1 MAHQHSSGHEGHQH
15 DDDEEIDD
23 LQECIE
29 ACLNCHAACTMTAQH
44 CLSEGG
50 EKSEINV
57 VGVLLDCAEIS
68 QASANFMLRGS
79 PYHGLTCGACAEVC
93 RACEEACRAF
103 PEDEQLAEAADAC
116 AQCAEAC
123 EKMVEM
129 MAAEDDEEE

>member
-1 MAHQHSSGHEGHQH
+1 MAHQHSHGHEGHH
-15 DDDEEIDD
+15 HDDEEIDD

-50 EKSEINV
+50 EKAEINV

-79 PYHGLTCGACAEVC
+79 PYHGLTCGACAEIC

-103 PEDEQLAEAADAC
+103 PDDEQLANC
-116 AQCAEAC
+116 AQVCADCSEHC
-123 EKMVEM
+123 ERMSQAM
-129 MAAEDDEEE
+129 GDDGDEDES